1 VSDVAFSPS
10 TRRTELLST
19 PETNERETK
28 KKKKK
33 KKKKEKKRLTK

>member
-28 KKKKK
+28 KKKRKKRKK
-33 KKKKEKKRLTK
+33 KRKG

>member
-19 PETNERETK
+19 PETNERYK
-28 KKKKK
+28 KKKKRKKRK
-33 KKKKEKKRLTK
+33 KKRKG